1 MITLLLMTNMLFQC
15 IMQAALKI
23 GGQKLG
29 GSEEDEQ
36 QNEQE
41 AVNEAVRGF
50 RWASGAENR
59 EMQLRKR
66 AAVIV
71 GSDEE
76 SNMGL

>member
-1 MITLLLMTNMLFQC
+1 
-15 IMQAALKI
+15 MQAAHKV

-29 GSEEDEQ
+29 ASEEDEQ

-41 AVNEAVRGF
+41 AVSEAVRGL